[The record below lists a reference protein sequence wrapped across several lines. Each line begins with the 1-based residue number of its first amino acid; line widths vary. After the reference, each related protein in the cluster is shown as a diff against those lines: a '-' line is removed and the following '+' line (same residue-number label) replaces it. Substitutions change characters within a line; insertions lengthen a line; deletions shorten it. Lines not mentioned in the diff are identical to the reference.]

1 MKCIK
6 DIKTGDIS
14 RVEDT
19 VASKKV
25 DAKTHIYAAKSLW
38 KSKGRAESQHV
49 HVEKKEKKIK
59 GLKVKKAKKEVAE
72 TPEVKA

>member
-25 DAKTHIYAAKSLW
+25 DAKTHTYAAKSLW
-38 KSKGRAESQHV
+38 KNKGRVQSESIP
-49 HVEKKEKKIK
+49 VEKKEKKIK

-72 TPEVKA
+72 NPEVKA